1 MLERI
6 AAEDFESLYRLM
18 VISFPP
24 TERRTKEGQRTLFAT
39 EPVYRV
45 YGVKNEKT
53 NSVDA
58 FLAVWELE
66 NILFLEHFATAPAL
80 RGKGLGS
87 RLLAELANMS
97 EKPLCLEVE
106 PPENDLAKRRIEFYK
121 RNGFF
126 LNEYP
131 YIQPSLA
138 KGQPPIPLLIMT
150 RGKAVDPSSFALI
163 RDELYRTVYHTL

>member
-6 AAEDFESLYRLM
+6 AAEDFQSLYRLLET
-18 VISFPP
+18 SFPP
-24 TERRTKEGQRTLFAT
+24 TERRTKEGQKALFDT
-39 EPVYRV
+39 EPAYKVF
-45 YGVKNEKT
+45 GLKNKAT

-66 NILFLEHFATAPAL
+66 NILFLEHFAVDPTL

-87 RLLAELANMS
+87 RLLCELAGITD
-97 EKPLCLEVE
+97 KPLCLEVE
-106 PPENDLAKRRIEFYK
+106 PPENDLAKRRIEFYR

-150 RGKAVDPSSFALI
+150 YGKAVDQSTFEKI
-163 RDELYRTVYHTL
+163 RDELYKNVYRIL